1 MIYIKINWR
10 VRFKNKTFLASLFA
24 LVISFIYEVLSLF
37 EFVPTVSEN
46 EVLQIVYIIINILG
60 VVGVIVDPT
69 TKGISDSKRA
79 LTYYNNEVGD
89 NNG

>member
-24 LVISFIYEVLSLF
+24 LVISFVYEVLSLF

-46 EVLQIVYIIINILG
+46 EVLQIVYIIINILS
-60 VVGVIVDPT
+60 VLGVIVDPT
-69 TKGISDSKRA
+69 TKGISDSERA
-79 LTYYNNEVGD
+79 LTYYNNEAGD
-89 NNG
+89 SNG